1 MFLRTAGVFGAAISS
16 SCTWLPFVATSLLV
30 SIANLPTF
38 FIQSSV
44 KVPPTWP
51 SGALRR
57 GTDVPSR
64 HGMLVLSPSS
74 GLTID
79 SELVRLLRT
88 LFRAFLLSGRPWDA
102 ALGRITWFLGGACGW
117 GAPSPCYGGPREGRL
132 IASFFCRRN
141 MSKASRHT
149 RCIR

>member
-1 MFLRTAGVFGAAISS
+1 
-16 SCTWLPFVATSLLV
+16 LV

-44 KVPPTWP
+44 KVPPTWL

-57 GTDVPSR
+57 GTDDPSR

-79 SELVRLLRT
+79 SELVRLPGP
-88 LFRAFLLSGRPWDA
+88 LLSVSPLRE
-102 ALGRITWFLGGACGW
+102 ALGCRSWAHFLVPGGSLRLGCTFTLLWRASGKAFDCLVFLQTQ
-117 GAPSPCYGGPREGRL
+117 YVEGIDSL
-132 IASFFCRRN
+132 
-141 MSKASRHT
+141 
-149 RCIR
+149 